1 MADDEF
7 AIGRRRLFTLVGVG
21 VTAFAGCTGS
31 EAPSESPEDPEFGYG
46 GVPVEAELRGDPDR
60 EDSKRP
66 PEPGETDDSTGSG
79 QSGGL
84 PPGFGS
90 GDEEEQAYGL
100 VGYGEAGYGG
110 VAAQN

>member
-21 VTAFAGCTGS
+21 VVASAGCTGL
-31 EAPSESPEDPEFGYG
+31 ETPSESPDDPEFGYG
-46 GVPVEAELRGDPDR
+46 GVPVEADLRGDPDP
-60 EDSKRP
+60 EDSKQP
-66 PEPGETDDSTGSG
+66 PEPGETEGDSRSG

-84 PPGFGS
+84 PPGFG
-90 GDEEEQAYGL
+90 GDGTEETYGL

-110 VAAQN
+110 VPVQN